1 MSKENSKRKIPAAVI
16 GILIPILYSNIGH
29 ILSVRNSLWGV
40 VILAILYISAG
51 VYIWEGTFKG
61 SSKAVFIILLFTPV
75 GVFVDLNIDG
85 FFRHF
90 NRNLF
95 PLEIVFFWLIGPIL
109 LFVGM
114 GLRKLLLKD

>member
-1 MSKENSKRKIPAAVI
+1 MSKENSKRRIPAAAI
-16 GILIPILYSNIGH
+16 GVLIPILYSNIGH
-29 ILSVRNSLWGV
+29 ILSVRNNLWGV
-40 VILAILYISAG
+40 VIIVILYISAG

-61 SSKAVFIILLFTPV
+61 SSKAALMIILFTLV
-75 GVFVDLNIDG
+75 GVFVDINIDG

-114 GLRKLLLKD
+114 SLRKLLLKD